1 MALEYTIDPKTFA
14 VTISQ
19 DGGTV
24 LIQEDDPRE
33 PGYDPFPSAAVA
45 KEWAELALT
54 QIQAEID
61 AEKTKYAAINAKT
74 AAELAEGISHNG
86 VTGTESV
93 PAPEVEVAPEET
105 PVAE

>member
-1 MALEYTIDPKTFA
+1 MALEYTVDPKTFA

-24 LIQEDDPRE
+24 LIQED
-33 PGYDPFPSAAVA
+33 DPFPSAAVA

-61 AEKTKYAAINAKT
+61 AEKTKYAEINAKT

-93 PAPEVEVAPEET
+93 PAPEVEAAPEET
-105 PVAE
+105 PAAE